1 VAQRPY
7 SERFIRMH
15 DEAGARYYTV
25 PPGRRASVKMV
36 SVANPARVAGTVG
49 VLVAEQYVYIRDVQA
64 TQAFESLSMMS
75 IAYAGERIGIYVGA
89 ASMAVMV
96 CGFLYSETVA
106 AALLP
111 DMPESELELD
121 PPPPLLPPP

>member
-1 VAQRPY
+1 
-7 SERFIRMH
+7 MH

-25 PPGRRASVKMV
+25 PAGRRASVKMV

-64 TQAFESLSMMS
+64 TQAFESLAMMS
-75 IAYAGERIGIYVGA
+75 VAYAGERIGIYVGA

-96 CGFLYSETVA
+96 CGFLYSETL
-106 AALLP
+106 ALSTLP
-111 DMPESELELD
+111 APPADEYSPD
-121 PPPPLLPPP
+121 PPPPLIPLP